1 MTTRP
6 AAALSH
12 VTVVLRHD
20 GWNPGTRAGD
30 QVAQRVNGRSAA
42 VRGRWPRAVALT
54 LALGAA
60 ATTLTACG
68 ADGEVTYSSGTLD
81 EATPATTA
89 EATSADEVRGKELAV
104 EGMELLRTAD
114 TVRIGVDMVTPK
126 GHQKV
131 TLHMDRDSN
140 CTGTFDAGP
149 MQRGELIMVAG
160 EATYVRFSDA
170 SLDAIREMGERRGPD
185 GAATIRER
193 TDLARGKYLKIPAG
207 PGTSGGAGGGA
218 AVPGMKCDL
227 DELTDKIV
235 GGPDADDVI
244 RAMPETRRYGRGVTP
259 LVETE
264 DGGDGGD
271 GEETTVYV
279 AASGKPYILGVE
291 GMKDGGQT
299 MKLRMSAYDEPVA
312 ARAPAAE
319 LTIDI
324 SRIRGDGALFEV

>member
-1 MTTRP
+1 M
-6 AAALSH
+6 
-12 VTVVLRHD
+12 
-20 GWNPGTRAGD
+20 
-30 QVAQRVNGRSAA
+30 AQRVNGRSAA
-42 VRGRWPRAVALT
+42 MRGRWPRAVALT

-68 ADGEVTYSSGTLD
+68 ADGKVTYSGGTLD

-89 EATSADEVRGKELAV
+89 EATSADEVRGKELAA

-149 MQRGELIMVAG
+149 MQRGELIVVAG
-160 EATYVRFSDA
+160 EAAYVRFSDA
-170 SLDAIREMGERRGPD
+170 SLDAIRELAERRRPN
-185 GAATIRER
+185 GAAIIRER
-193 TDLARGKYLKIPAG
+193 TELARGKYLKMPAEA
-207 PGTSGGAGGGA
+207 SEGAGGGA

-227 DELTDKIV
+227 DKLTDTIV
-235 GGPDADDVI
+235 GGPEADDVI

-264 DGGDGGD
+264 DDAGDGR

-291 GMKDGGQT
+291 GMEEGGRS

-312 ARAPAAE
+312 AQAPAAA

-324 SRIRGDGALFEV
+324 SQIRGDGGLFEV